1 MRKIILLMHVSLDG
15 FVAGPNGEMDWIRIN
30 DEMFDT
36 VGQFTENADAA
47 LYGRK
52 TYEMM
57 DGYWPTAAE
66 QPNASKHDI
75 EHGQWYNK
83 VEKIVV
89 SNSMKDTRRANT
101 RFIGGDVAAG
111 IEQIKQ
117 QPGGTILMI
126 GSPSAFHEL
135 AAHNLVD
142 EYWLFVNP
150 LLIGSGIPI
159 FKNISS
165 KVELKLTETK
175 TFSLGVIGL
184 HYEKV

>member
-1 MRKIILLMHVSLDG
+1 MHVSLDG

-36 VGQFTENADAA
+36 VGGLTAGADAA
-47 LYGRK
+47 LYGRV
-52 TYEMM
+52 TYQMM
-57 DGYWPTAAE
+57 DAYWPTAAE

-89 SNSMKDTRRANT
+89 SDSMKDTRRVNT
-101 RFIGGDVAAG
+101 RFIGGDIAPA
-111 IEQIKQ
+111 IKDIKL

-126 GSPSAFHEL
+126 GSPSAYHRM
-135 AAHNLVD
+135 AADNLVD

-150 LLIGSGIPI
+150 VLLGTGIPL
-159 FKNISS
+159 FKNIHN
-165 KVELKLTETK
+165 KVELKLSETK
-175 TFSLGVIGL
+175 AFSPGVIGL
-184 HYEKV
+184 HYKKE